1 MKPQNLYTASEAMNV
16 LGMTQGQFQ
25 NLVRQGRLKHVIPP
39 GRTRGM
45 YLKKEVDELTLALN
59 LFSSQLAGEEI
70 QIRQTTPNDLE
81 EEWRLASEL
90 FGNTTT
96 AIEKRRMWLK
106 ESPDIMLSIL
116 INSEIMGYLKI
127 GPLKK
132 DTLDK
137 LMRHE
142 MTNSE
147 LTTKDFD
154 AYSTK
159 HPINLYIFGIGV
171 RRGLSRTDSGY
182 CASRLMS
189 KAASILCEKGEQGV
203 EIQGMYTTS
212 YTPYGQSICE
222 RLGFKTLEWTKG
234 KTKSYELLIADSNAY
249 IVRPY
254 KKSFAS
260 KQCDDKPESEQPK
273 KQRSSKSVKTKSNN
287 EKNAQL
293 LPR

>member
-1 MKPQNLYTASEAMNV
+1 MKPQNVYTASEAMKV

-59 LFSSQLAGEEI
+59 IFSSQLAGEEI
-70 QIRQTTPNDLE
+70 QIRQTTSDNLE
-81 EEWRLASEL
+81 EEWKLASEL

-96 AIEKRRMWLK
+96 AIEKRKMWLK
-106 ESPDIMLSIL
+106 QSPDIMLSIL

-132 DTLDK
+132 DALDK

-154 AYSTK
+154 TYNTK
-159 HPINLYIFGIGV
+159 HPIDLYIFGIGV

-203 EIQGMYTTS
+203 EICSMYTTS

-234 KTKSYELLIADSNAY
+234 KTKSYELIVAKSDAF

-254 KKSFAS
+254 KKSFEQWKS
-260 KQCDDKPESEQPK
+260 KQEQQDQTIKPASRKVNKRDKAS
-273 KQRSSKSVKTKSNN
+273 
-287 EKNAQL
+287 
-293 LPR
+293 